1 MVDVDSAQ
9 RYCSFCG
16 LAGAPNRRLVA
27 GPGISICEHC
37 VGDARELL
45 DAPAEASGDGVAGAA
60 LGPAWQELSDEEIL
74 AHLPE
79 ISRVG
84 SHVEEQLRHWVG
96 AARERDIS
104 WSRIGAA
111 LGITRQTAWQR
122 FKEVP

>member
-16 LAGAPNRRLVA
+16 LAGAPDRRLVG

-37 VGDARELL
+37 VGAARDLL
-45 DAPAEASGDGVAGAA
+45 ASSAEASGDGA

-96 AARERDIS
+96 AARQRDIS

>member
-16 LAGAPNRRLVA
+16 LAGAPDRRLVA

-37 VGDARELL
+37 VGAARDLL
-45 DAPAEASGDGVAGAA
+45 DAPAEASGDGA
-60 LGPAWQELSDEEIL
+60 LGPDWERLSDEELL
-74 AHLPE
+74 ARLPE

-84 SHVEEQLRHWVG
+84 SDVDAQLRLWVG
-96 AARERDIS
+96 EARARDIS
-104 WSRIGAA
+104 WFRIGAA

>member
-1 MVDVDSAQ
+1 MVDVDSGQ

-16 LAGAPNRRLVA
+16 RVGSRDRRLVD

-37 VGDARELL
+37 LGAARDLL
-45 DAPAEASGDGVAGAA
+45 DAPEQADGARS
-60 LGPAWQELSDEEIL
+60 LGPDWERLSDEELL
-74 AHLPE
+74 AQLPK
-79 ISRVG
+79 IARLG
-84 SHVEEQLRHWVG
+84 SQVEGQLRHWVG

>member
-1 MVDVDSAQ
+1 MVDVDSGQ

-16 LAGAPNRRLVA
+16 RGRTPDRRLVA

-37 VGDARELL
+37 VGAARDLL
-45 DAPAEASGDGVAGAA
+45 DAPVEASGAGS
-60 LGPAWQELSDEEIL
+60 LGPVWDQLSDEEIL

-79 ISRVG
+79 ILRVG
-84 SHVEEQLRHWVG
+84 SQLEEQLRLWVG
-96 AARERDIS
+96 AARERNIS

-122 FKEVP
+122 FKTVP

>member
-16 LAGAPNRRLVA
+16 RAGAPDRRLVA

-37 VGDARELL
+37 VGAARKLL
-45 DAPAEASGDGVAGAA
+45 DAPAKASGAGS
-60 LGPAWQELSDEEIL
+60 LGPDWQNLSDEEIL

-79 ISRVG
+79 ILRVG
-84 SHVEEQLRHWVG
+84 AHLEEQLRLWVG

-111 LGITRQTAWQR
+111 LGITRQTAWER
-122 FKEVP
+122 FKTVP

>member
-16 LAGAPNRRLVA
+16 LAGAPDRRLVA
-27 GPGISICEHC
+27 GPGISICENC
-37 VGDARELL
+37 VGAARDLL
-45 DAPAEASGDGVAGAA
+45 DAPAEAPGEGK
-60 LGPAWQELSDEEIL
+60 LGPAWQELSEDEIL

-84 SHVEEQLRHWVG
+84 FHVEEQLRHWVG
-96 AARERDIS
+96 AARERGIS

>member
-1 MVDVDSAQ
+1 MVDIGSGQ

-16 LAGAPNRRLVA
+16 HAGNPDRRLVA

-37 VGDARELL
+37 VGAARDLL
-45 DAPAEASGDGVAGAA
+45 DAPASGAGA
-60 LGPAWQELSDEEIL
+60 LGPAWEQLSGEEIL

-84 SHVEEQLRHWVG
+84 SELEEQLRLWVA
-96 AARERDIS
+96 AARQRDIS
-104 WSRIGAA
+104 WARIGTA

-122 FKEVP
+122 FRTAP